1 MIKKIIQIIAV
12 LIIGLSLFSN
22 AYASDSYFIDFK
34 RVLNES
40 KAGADAQKI
49 LKKKLETASNKFKK
63 QEGELRKQEQEIISQ
78 KKMITNDEFKK
89 KVENL
94 RKKVAELQKKKQ
106 DTFNGISKSRNDA
119 KQQLLKAVNPIIKKY
134 MEDNKIK
141 LVLDKAAVLLGDKNL
156 EITSQIIEELNK
168 ELKSLKI
175 N

>member
-1 MIKKIIQIIAV
+1 MFKKIIQTITV

-22 AYASDSYFIDFK
+22 AYASDAYFIDFK
-34 RVLNES
+34 KVLNES

-63 QEGELRKQEQEIISQ
+63 QEGELIKQEQEIISK

-106 DTFNGISKSRNDA
+106 DTFSGISKSRNDA

-141 LVLDKAAVLLGDKNL
+141 LVLDKAAILLGDKNL

>member
-1 MIKKIIQIIAV
+1 
-12 LIIGLSLFSN
+12 
-22 AYASDSYFIDFK
+22 
-34 RVLNES
+34 
-40 KAGADAQKI
+40 
-49 LKKKLETASNKFKK
+49 
-63 QEGELRKQEQEIISQ
+63 
-78 KKMITNDEFKK
+78 MITNDEFKK

-141 LVLDKAAVLLGDKNL
+141 LVLDKAAILLGDKNL